1 MGQKTLLVLLG
12 PTGVGKTE
20 AALHLAQRLGSPIVN
35 ADSRQI
41 YRDLPVG
48 TAAPTAEQ
56 QRLVRHY
63 FVGTHTL
70 DAAYSAAQ
78 YEADVLELL
87 TALFRS
93 LDTVVLAGGSM
104 MYIDAVCSGI
114 DDIPTVE
121 PEVRAAIRQR
131 YEAEGL
137 PRLVEELRILDPD
150 YAAAVDRR
158 NTQRV
163 LHALEVC
170 YQTGRTFTSFRRGVR
185 KERPFR
191 IVKLG
196 LCRERDDL
204 FSRINRRVD
213 AMMAEGFLDEARRA
227 LPFRHCNSLN
237 TVGYKE
243 LFRVLDGE
251 WELPFAL
258 DRIRKNTRVYAKKQL
273 TWFRRDASVRWL
285 HPDDS
290 IGMEKVLAEFGR

>member
-20 AALHLAQRLGSPIVN
+20 AALHFAQRLGSPIVN

-56 QRLVRHY
+56 QRQVRHY
-63 FVGTHTL
+63 FVGTHAL

-78 YEADVLELL
+78 YENDVLELL
-87 TALFRS
+87 AVLFRS

-114 DDIPTVE
+114 DDIPTIE
-121 PEVRAAIRQR
+121 PEVRATVRQR

-137 PRLVEELRILDPD
+137 PRLVEELRLLDPD

-185 KERPFR
+185 KERPSR

-196 LCRERDDL
+196 LCRERADL
-204 FSRINRRVD
+204 FDRINRRVD
-213 AMMAEGFLDEARRA
+213 AMMAAGFLDEARRV

-237 TVGYKE
+237 TVGYKD

-273 TWFRRDASVRWL
+273 TRFRRDASVRWL
-285 HPDDS
+285 HPDDR
-290 IGMEKVLAEFGR
+290 GGQEKVLVEFGW

>member
-20 AALHLAQRLGSPIVN
+20 AALHFAQRLGSPIVN

-56 QRLVRHY
+56 QRQVRHY
-63 FVGTHTL
+63 FVGTHAL

-78 YEADVLELL
+78 YENDVLELL
-87 TALFRS
+87 AVLFRS

-114 DDIPTVE
+114 DDIPTIE
-121 PEVRAAIRQR
+121 PEVRATVRQR

-137 PRLVEELRILDPD
+137 PRLVEELRLLDPD

-196 LCRERDDL
+196 LCRERADL
-204 FSRINRRVD
+204 FDRINRRVD
-213 AMMAEGFLDEARRA
+213 AMMAAGFLDEARRV

-237 TVGYKE
+237 TVGYKD

>member
-1 MGQKTLLVLLG
+1 M
-12 PTGVGKTE
+12 GKTE
-20 AALHLAQRLGSPIVN
+20 AALHFAQRLGSPIVN

-56 QRLVRHY
+56 QRQVRHY
-63 FVGTHTL
+63 FVGTHAL

-78 YEADVLELL
+78 YENDVLELL
-87 TALFRS
+87 AVLFRS

-114 DDIPTVE
+114 DDIPTIE
-121 PEVRAAIRQR
+121 PEVRATVRQR

-137 PRLVEELRILDPD
+137 PRLVEELRLLDPD

-196 LCRERDDL
+196 LCRERADL
-204 FSRINRRVD
+204 FDRINRRVD
-213 AMMAEGFLDEARRA
+213 AMMAAGFLDEARRV

-237 TVGYKE
+237 TVGYKD

>member
-20 AALHLAQRLGSPIVN
+20 AALHFAQRLGSPIVN

-56 QRLVRHY
+56 QRQVRHY
-63 FVGTHTL
+63 FVGTHAL

-78 YEADVLELL
+78 YENDVLELL
-87 TALFRS
+87 AVLFRS

-114 DDIPTVE
+114 DDIPTIE
-121 PEVRAAIRQR
+121 PEVRATVRQR

-137 PRLVEELRILDPD
+137 PRLVEELRLLDPD

-196 LCRERDDL
+196 LCRERADL
-204 FSRINRRVD
+204 FDRINRRVD
-213 AMMAEGFLDEARRA
+213 AMMAAGFLDEARRV

-237 TVGYKE
+237 TVGYKD

-285 HPDDS
+285 HPDDR
-290 IGMEKVLAEFGR
+290 GGQEKVLVEFGW